1 MRTKIIAACI
11 AFLVCGALSV
21 RAQQATAT
29 QSAATEQRVGLE
41 EQPVALDSSG
51 HAALAAQLV
60 TKALAATP
68 DAPLRNVRIIIENR
82 SQSPYTYVSGRVTFY
97 DDKGVRCG
105 EGLFVLDSLAPNE
118 QAETDAPGL
127 LLTCTP
133 RSWRIVADS
142 LLART
147 GETVKPAEE
156 AATTAPQQ
164 AAAPTTPPP
173 TAPTTV
179 EVTVDDK
186 VYNVPMGSTLDLP
199 VKGKRVKITIR
210 PAQ

>member
-11 AFLVCGALSV
+11 AFLVCGMWSV

-29 QSAATEQRVGLE
+29 QGSATEQRTSLE
-41 EQPVALDSSG
+41 EQPVALDSAG
-51 HAALAAQLV
+51 HAAIAAQLV

-68 DAPLRNVRIIIENR
+68 DAPLRNVRFVIENR

-105 EGLFVLDSLAPNE
+105 EGLFTLDSLAPNE

-142 LLART
+142 LLTRT
-147 GETVKPAEE
+147 SETVRPAEE
-156 AATTAPQQ
+156 AATPAPQQ
-164 AAAPTTPPP
+164 PAPATL

-186 VYNVPMGSTLDLP
+186 VYNVPLGSTLDLP
-199 VKGKRVKITIR
+199 VKGKRVKITVR
-210 PAQ
+210 PVQ

>member
-1 MRTKIIAACI
+1 VRTKIIAACLT
-11 AFLVCGALSV
+11 FLVCGAWNIC
-21 RAQQATAT
+21 AQQAST
-29 QSAATEQRVGLE
+29 QNAATEQRVGLE

-51 HAALAAQLV
+51 HAALAGQLV

-68 DAPLRNVRIIIENR
+68 DAPLRNVRFIIENR

-105 EGLFVLDSLAPNE
+105 EGQFTLNSLAMNE

-142 LLART
+142 LLTRT
-147 GETVKPAEE
+147 SETKRPAEE
-156 AATTAPQQ
+156 AATPAPQQ
-164 AAAPTTPPP
+164 AATTTPA
-173 TAPTTV
+173 APTTV

-186 VYNVPMGSTLDLP
+186 VYNVPLGSTLDLP
-199 VKGKRVKITIR
+199 VKGKRVKITVR
-210 PAQ
+210 PSQ

>member
-1 MRTKIIAACI
+1 MRTKSIAACL

-21 RAQQATAT
+21 RAQQTSAT
-29 QSAATEQRVGLE
+29 QSAAIEQRVGIE
-41 EQPVALDSSG
+41 EQPVALDSAG
-51 HAALAAQLV
+51 RATIAAQLV

-68 DAPLRNVRIIIENR
+68 DAPLRDVRFIIENR
-82 SQSPYTYVSGRVTFY
+82 SPSPYTYVSGRVTFY

-105 EGLFVLDSLAPNE
+105 EGQFVIDSLAPNE
-118 QAETDAPGL
+118 QAEVDAPGL

-133 RSWRIVADS
+133 RSWRIVAES
-142 LLART
+142 LLTRT
-147 GETVKPAEE
+147 SETTRPAEE

-164 AAAPTTPPP
+164 AAPATPTPAPM
-173 TAPTTV
+173 TV

-199 VKGKRVKITIR
+199 VKGKRVKITVR

>member
-1 MRTKIIAACI
+1 MRTKIILACI
-11 AFLVCGALSV
+11 TFLVCGVSSV
-21 RAQQATAT
+21 CAQQTSAT
-29 QSAATEQRVGLE
+29 QGAATEQRVGIE

-51 HAALAAQLV
+51 HTALAAQLV

-68 DAPLRNVRIIIENR
+68 DAPLRNVRFIIENR
-82 SQSPYTYVSGRVTFY
+82 SQTPYTYVSGSVAFY

-105 EGLFVLDSLAPNE
+105 EGQFTMNALAASE
-118 QAETDAPGL
+118 QAEVDAPGL

-142 LLART
+142 LLTRT
-147 GETVKPAEE
+147 GETMRPAEE
-156 AATTAPQQ
+156 AAMPAQQQ
-164 AAAPTTPPP
+164 ATP
-173 TAPTTV
+173 TAPTAPTSV

-186 VYNVPMGSTLDLP
+186 SYNVPMGSTLDLP
-199 VKGKRVKITIR
+199 VKGKRVKITVR

>member
-11 AFLVCGALSV
+11 TFLMCGALSV
-21 RAQQATAT
+21 RAQQTST
-29 QSAATEQRVGLE
+29 QGAATEQRVGIE

-51 HAALAAQLV
+51 HTALGAQLV

-68 DAPLRNVRIIIENR
+68 DAPLRNVRFIIENR

-105 EGLFVLDSLAPNE
+105 EGQFTLNALAVNE
-118 QAETDAPGL
+118 QAEVDAPGL

-133 RSWRIVADS
+133 RSWRIIADS
-142 LLART
+142 LLTRSS
-147 GETVKPAEE
+147 ETVKPAVE
-156 AATTAPQQ
+156 AATPQSQQ
-164 AAAPTTPPP
+164 AAPATQL
-173 TAPTTV
+173 APTTV

-186 VYNVPMGSTLDLP
+186 VYNVPMGSTLELP
-199 VKGKRVKITIR
+199 VKGKRVKITVR

>member
-1 MRTKIIAACI
+1 MW
-11 AFLVCGALSV
+11 SV

-29 QSAATEQRVGLE
+29 QGSATEQRTSLE

-51 HAALAAQLV
+51 HAALAGQLV

-68 DAPLRNVRIIIENR
+68 DAPLRNVRFIIENR

-105 EGLFVLDSLAPNE
+105 EGQFTLNSLAMNE

-142 LLART
+142 LLTRTSEAARA
-147 GETVKPAEE
+147 AEE
-156 AATTAPQQ
+156 AATPAPQQ
-164 AAAPTTPPP
+164 AATTTP
-173 TAPTTV
+173 AAATTV
-179 EVTVDDK
+179 EGTVDDQ
-186 VYNVPMGSTLDLP
+186 VYNVPLGSTLDLP
-199 VKGKRVKITIR
+199 VKGKRVKITVR
-210 PAQ
+210 PSQ